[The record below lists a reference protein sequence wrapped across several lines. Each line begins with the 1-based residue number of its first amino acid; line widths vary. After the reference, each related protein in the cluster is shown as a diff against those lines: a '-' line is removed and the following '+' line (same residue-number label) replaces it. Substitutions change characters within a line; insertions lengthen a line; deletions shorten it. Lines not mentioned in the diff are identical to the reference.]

1 MDKGVQRW
9 AVNVSLWTPSPHQFR
24 SCLSLLPP
32 CERSSVVRYVNMPF
46 FFFFFRIFSGSGD
59 RGLCTCH
66 CRGIVSGTLYTCK
79 DFLWNFTLVHIV
91 SGIWD
96 FFFQA
101 VCWFSSFF
109 LGFLFLMMK
118 QVCEFWRS
126 EKIDSLLRFS
136 SFFSGVL
143 FFCFK
148 KN

>member
-109 LGFLFLMMK
+109 FRVFVFDDEAGLWIL
-118 QVCEFWRS
+118 
-126 EKIDSLLRFS
+126 KIRKNWFFVEIFFFFQWCVVLL
-136 SFFSGVL
+136 
-143 FFCFK
+143 FK
-148 KN
+148 K